1 MASQHFSE
9 ESSFSSLRNQLLIA
23 MPGMLDPRFA
33 HTVIYLCEHSE
44 EGAMGL
50 TVNRPTGAPISKIF
64 QQLDLDY
71 PATLGDKPLLAG
83 GPVQLERGFV
93 LHRPGPKAWE
103 STLTTGNEINLTA
116 SRDIIVDIAANQG
129 PVSLLIFLGYAG
141 WGPGQLEQELVENA
155 WLTVPADPELLFD
168 TPAERIAS
176 LAAARI
182 GVDLSQLSYVA
193 GHA

>member
-1 MASQHFSE
+1 MASQHFSDE
-9 ESSFSSLRNQLLIA
+9 PSFSSLRNQLLIA
-23 MPGMLDPRFA
+23 MPGMLDARFA
-33 HTVIYLCEHSE
+33 QTVVYLCEHSE

-64 QQLDLDY
+64 QQLDLDF
-71 PATLGDKPLLAG
+71 PSTLGDKPLLAG

-93 LHRPGPKAWE
+93 LHRPGPRTWE
-103 STLTTGNEINLTA
+103 STLATGREINLTA

-129 PVSLLIFLGYAG
+129 PGSLLIFLGYAG
-141 WGPGQLEQELVENA
+141 WGPGQLEQELAENA

-168 TPAERIAS
+168 TPTEQLAS

-182 GVDLSQLSYVA
+182 GVDLRQLSYIA